1 MNRTPIL
8 PTRFLE
14 TRFLGDRLH
23 VARMQMHEG
32 RVTLGPVGQC
42 PHRPTCTWF
51 VFDNSGSVSGT
62 YGNDPVAR
70 RFDEA
75 LLAVRAVA
83 RRCSCG
89 QERVAVVHFDTPVSL
104 DLAPTLLAGNGWR
117 TAARCLAIPPD
128 GAGQSLLR
136 ASLHGVL
143 GHVDA
148 MPDHQHTL
156 VVCSD
161 FLLFDDDIAELYE
174 EFGSFPGDVHAVCLR
189 STPPQILIDDQR
201 VTVTHITAD
210 AKRGSVAAALLAGLT
225 TYRL

>member
-8 PTRFLE
+8 PTTFLD
-14 TRFLGDRLH
+14 TRFLGHRLH
-23 VARMQMHEG
+23 VARVESDDATMALDPIG
-32 RVTLGPVGQC
+32 RC
-42 PHRPTCTWF
+42 PHQRTCTWF

-75 LLAVRAVA
+75 LLAVRAVS
-83 RRCSCG
+83 RRCNCR

-104 DLAPTLLAGNGWR
+104 DLTPTLLSGNGWR
-117 TAARCLAIPPD
+117 TVARCLAIPPD

-136 ASLHGVL
+136 ASLHGVF

-161 FLLFDDDIAELYE
+161 FLLFDDDLAGLYE

-189 STPPQILIDDQR
+189 STPPQTLIDDPR
-201 VTVTHITAD
+201 VTVTHVTAD
-210 AKRGSVAAALLAGLT
+210 AKRGSVANALLAGLT